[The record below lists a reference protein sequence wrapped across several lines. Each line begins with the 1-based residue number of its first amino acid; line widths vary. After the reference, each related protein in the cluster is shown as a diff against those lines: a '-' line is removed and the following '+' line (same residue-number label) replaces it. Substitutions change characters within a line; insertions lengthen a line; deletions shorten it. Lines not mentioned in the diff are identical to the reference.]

1 MMTNATPRK
10 PATIY
15 GLFVVLSPMPKPGQ
29 GIRCWCNSEGLI
41 RTFEQ
46 FDDPRLL
53 RLGLPLVDDN
63 GEVIES
69 LKSGRRVITTVRV
82 MKAISHAKN
91 KNFAEPIAY
100 TPRAKP
106 TRKVPSI
113 RQIIA
118 KYGKALN

>member
-53 RLGLPLVDDN
+53 RLGVPLVDDN
-63 GEVIES
+63 DKVIES
-69 LKSGRRVITTVRV
+69 LMAGRRVITTVRV
-82 MKAISHAKN
+82 MKA
-91 KNFAEPIAY
+91 
-100 TPRAKP
+100 
-106 TRKVPSI
+106 PSPDE
-113 RQIIA
+113 A
-118 KYGKALN
+118 V